1 MNRWIMK
8 KRSTNKARVA
18 LLCASLVLLFQTS
31 LICGFGQE
39 QTRPARADDPVKL
52 NSTLVQVPAIVTDRA
67 GALVTDLSQKE
78 FAIFEDGK
86 RQEISLFAALKQPFH
101 AVLVLDT
108 SNTAEDRL
116 RAIQNSAIAFSRE
129 IEPADRLMV
138 ISFDNEIRRL
148 TDFTS
153 DRAEIEAAVNA
164 AQSGFGKL
172 LYESVDRAL
181 EELKDVEGRRA
192 VILFSDGVDL
202 GSVGASAETTIRRA
216 EEIGAVIYVV
226 RFDTRWWIESAV
238 RKQKAEHPQS
248 KLPFEV
254 DGRIPLPPDYGG
266 PDPSGVPG
274 TKRPRIEVNSRPT
287 PPVIIVNGRR
297 QEPEAGPVDEIAE
310 SFDKLYG
317 EADKYTQSLSSLSGG
332 VVFRAENFNE
342 TQSAFRAIAEELRKQ
357 YLIGYY
363 LANDSRNGKYRK
375 VKVEVSRKGV
385 QVRARPGYR
394 R

>member
-1 MNRWIMK
+1 MNK
-8 KRSTNKARVA
+8 YSNDRVRRMLVYSSLA
-18 LLCASLVLLFQTS
+18 LLFGISS
-31 LICGFGQE
+31 IDGGFGQE
-39 QTRPARADDPVKL
+39 HTRPAHGDEPVKL
-52 NSTLVQVPAIVTDRA
+52 NSTLVQIPAIVTDRA
-67 GALVTDLSQKE
+67 GAIITDLSQKD
-78 FAIFEDGK
+78 FTIFEDGK

-116 RAIQNSAIAFSRE
+116 RAIQNCAIAFSRE

-153 DRAEIEAAVNA
+153 DRTEIETAVKGA
-164 AQSGFGKL
+164 ESGYGKL

-181 EELKDVEGRRA
+181 DELKDVEGRRG

-202 GSVGASAETTIRRA
+202 GSVGASGENTIKRA

-248 KLPFEV
+248 KLPFEI

-274 TKRPRIEVNSRPT
+274 THHPRIEINSRPA
-287 PPVIIVNGRR
+287 PPVIIVNGKR
-297 QEPEAGPVDEIAE
+297 QEPEAGPADEITE
-310 SFDKLYG
+310 SFDKRYG
-317 EADKYTQSLSSLSGG
+317 EADKYTQSLSSLTGG
-332 VVFRAENFNE
+332 VVFRAENFDE

-363 LANDSRNGKYRK
+363 LANDVRNGKYRK

>member
-1 MNRWIMK
+1 MF
-8 KRSTNKARVA
+8 
-18 LLCASLVLLFQTS
+18 LCVSLVLLYGIS
-31 LICGFGQE
+31 LNGAVFGQE
-39 QTRPARADDPVKL
+39 QARPAATEETLKL
-52 NSTLVQVPAIVTDRA
+52 NATLVQIPAIVTDRA
-67 GALVTDLSQKE
+67 GAIITDLAQKD
-78 FAIFEDGK
+78 FAVFEDGK

-108 SNTAEDRL
+108 SNTAQDRL
-116 RAIQNSAIAFSRE
+116 RAIQNCAIAFARE

-138 ISFDNEIRRL
+138 ISFDNEIHRL

-153 DRAEIEAAVNA
+153 DRAEIEAAVNGTE
-164 AQSGFGKL
+164 SGFGKL

-181 EELKDVEGRRA
+181 NELKDIEGRRA
-192 VILFSDGVDL
+192 VVLFSDGVDL
-202 GSVGASAETTIRRA
+202 GSVGTSGENTIRRA

-274 TKRPRIEVNSRPT
+274 THRPRIEINSRSV
-287 PPVIIVNGRR
+287 PPVVIVNGKR
-297 QEPEAGPVDEIAE
+297 QEPEAGPADEVTE
-310 SFDKLYG
+310 SLDKLYG
-317 EADKYTQSLSSLSGG
+317 EANKYVQTLCSLTGG
-332 VVFRAENFNE
+332 VVFGADNFAE

-363 LANDSRNGKYRK
+363 LANDTRNSRYRK
-375 VKVEVSRKGV
+375 VRVDVSRKGV

>member
-1 MNRWIMK
+1 MNK
-8 KRSTNKARVA
+8 SSGVQKTF
-18 LLCASLVLLFQTS
+18 LCVCLVLFYGINS
-31 LICGFGQE
+31 SSSVSGQE
-39 QTRPARADDPVKL
+39 QGKPAPADEPVKL
-52 NSTLVQVPAIVTDRA
+52 NTTLVQIPAIVTDRA
-67 GALVTDLSQKE
+67 GSIITDLTQRE

-86 RQEISLFAALKQPFH
+86 RQEISLFASLKQPFH
-101 AVLVLDT
+101 AVLILDT
-108 SNTAEDRL
+108 SNTAQDRL
-116 RAIQNSAIAFSRE
+116 RAIQNCAIAFARE

-153 DRAEIEAAVNA
+153 DKTEIEAAVRGA
-164 AQSGFGKL
+164 ESGFGKL
-172 LYESVDRAL
+172 LYESVDSAL
-181 EELKDVEGRRA
+181 EELKGVEGRRA

-202 GSVGASAETTIRRA
+202 GSVGATGEKTIRRA

-238 RKQKAEHPQS
+238 RKQKADHPQS

-266 PDPSGVPG
+266 PDPGGAPG
-274 TKRPRIEVNSRPT
+274 THRPHIEINGRT
-287 PPVIIVNGRR
+287 APPVVIVNGQR
-297 QEPEAGPVDEIAE
+297 QEPDAGPADEITE
-310 SFDKLYG
+310 SLDKLYG
-317 EADKYTQSLSSLSGG
+317 EANKYVQSLSLLTGG
-332 VVFRAENFNE
+332 VVFRAENFDE

-363 LANDSRNGKYRK
+363 LANDARNGKYRK